1 MIRKIVLSLI
11 TMLSFCSLALAQN
24 KQINGTVTDEQG
36 EPLLGVTVVV
46 EGTSSGTT
54 TNLDG
59 QFSLVAPANATLSIS
74 FLGYETQKVNV
85 AGKTNIDVTLREEST
100 AIEEVVV
107 MGYGSGK
114 KIGSVIGS
122 VDRVKSEK
130 LENRPSNNVVDAL
143 QGQVAGMSVMTGN
156 GELNTTSSVRIH
168 GLGSM
173 NASASPL
180 VLLDGAPILFSTL
193 MAMNQNDIASISVL
207 KDASATSIYGA
218 RAANGV
224 IFVTTKNGRRG
235 SESVD
240 VTLRAQYAMS
250 SPVTPRMTA
259 MDTEQ
264 FLGYA
269 ARASIGRDI
278 VNKGLKLDIENE
290 STIKIYRSRWM
301 REHNLKE
308 NELVNTNWW
317 KEILNHNA
325 PMYQI
330 DLSVSGGSDKTSYYF
345 SGNYADQD
353 GILPGSE
360 LTRYTF
366 RANVDTKAT
375 NWLRMG
381 MSLGLGYQENS
392 VADTNDTTGQLYISS
407 PVMATMITPS
417 YQPLYD
423 KDGNMITLFESTRAI
438 NPRLVHE
445 YMPRGSNRL
454 QMNGAAFIE
463 LTPVR
468 GLTVRSSL
476 SADAYDSRSFD
487 DASPLTPEVSGGVF
501 GSGSVIEAFSRYYAW
516 TWTNTAEYK
525 HTWKDVHN
533 FTALLG
539 EETLYDSSQSFG
551 VTSIG
556 ITSSKYLYLPLGT
569 DTSGVPS
576 YSLGKSAFN
585 SVFGRIEYDY
595 DNRYF
600 ANVVLRNDASSRFGE
615 NNRNALFWSVGA
627 MWSIKQEAF
636 LRDNQTISD
645 LNFKVSYGTQG
656 NAGIG
661 NYAHQRYLSYGSA
674 YGGATS
680 WMLAS
685 IGNPDLTWESQS
697 TLNIAASIQLWRKLT
712 LDVEYYRRDTDDMLM
727 AIPLAPSSG
736 FSSKPGNV
744 GSMRNS
750 GIDLSLN
757 YDIYASR
764 DWYVNFH
771 ATFNYNKNQLT
782 RLWDPSLTDVS
793 MGNGLTTYAKGQP
806 FPTWQIQ
813 EWRGV
818 DAQTGLDTWTK
829 IGGGVTSN
837 WNEAELV
844 TLNSSQF
851 APYTGGFGV
860 TASWKG
866 LMLTADFA
874 WVHGNYLYNNMLYF
888 LANPEI
894 VTGSGFN
901 QCELA
906 WDYWREG
913 NTENARY
920 PRLDSPNQIQFD
932 SRMLELASFL
942 RLKNL
947 QLSYALPSHIM
958 AKTKFIKGLKVWVGA
973 RNLWTVT
980 GYSGLDPEAAESGV
994 DVDIYPNTRQINFGL
1009 EFKF

>member
-24 KQINGTVTDEQG
+24 KQITGTVTDEQG

-59 QFSLVAPANATLSIS
+59 QFSLMAPANATLSIS

-85 AGKTNIDVTLREEST
+85 AGKTNIDVTLREETT

-143 QGQVAGMSVMTGN
+143 QGQVAGMSVMTSN
-156 GELNTTSSVRIH
+156 GELNTTSNVRIH

-173 NASASPL
+173 NASSSPL
-180 VLLDGAPILFSTL
+180 VLLDGSPILFSTL

-224 IFVTTKNGRRG
+224 IYVTTKNGRRG

-240 VTLRAQYAMS
+240 VTLRAQYSMS
-250 SPVTPRMTA
+250 SPAQSNLKVMGTNEYL
-259 MDTEQ
+259 D
-264 FLGYA
+264 YI
-269 ARASIGRDI
+269 ARAYVGMLNANGASQ
-278 VNKGLKLDIENE
+278 LDYNNE
-290 STIKIYRSRWM
+290 ATVKIYRNRWM
-301 REHNLKE
+301 RDHNLQEGKM
-308 NELVNTNWW
+308 VDIDWW
-317 KEILNHNA
+317 KELLNHNA

-345 SGNYADQD
+345 SGNYSDQD

-366 RANVDTKAT
+366 RANVDTKA
-375 NWLRMG
+375 NDWLRMG
-381 MSLGLGYQENS
+381 MSLGLGYQESS
-392 VADTNDTTGQLYISS
+392 VADTNASTGNLYVSN
-407 PVMATMITPS
+407 PVMASMITPS

-423 KDGNMITLFESTRAI
+423 EDGKMLSFFDTTRSI
-438 NPRLVHE
+438 NPKMVPDF
-445 YMPRGSNRL
+445 MPRSSNRL

-468 GLTVRSSL
+468 GLTLRSQL
-476 SADAYDSRSFD
+476 SADAYDSRSHSA
-487 DASPLTPEVSGGVF
+487 ASPNTPEMSGGVF
-501 GSGSVIEAFSRYYAW
+501 GTGSVSEAFGRFYSW

-525 HTWKDVHN
+525 HTWKNVHN

-539 EETLYDSSQSFG
+539 EETLYDSTQSFG
-551 VTSIG
+551 TNSIG
-556 ITSSKYLYLPLGT
+556 ITSTKFLYLPLGT
-569 DTSGVPS
+569 DSSGIPS
-576 YSLGKSAFN
+576 YSLSKSAFN
-585 SVFGRIEYDY
+585 SVFGRLEYDY

-600 ANVVLRNDASSRFGE
+600 VNVVLRNDASSRFGE
-615 NNRNALFWSVGA
+615 NNRNALFWSAGA
-627 MWSIKQEAF
+627 MWNIKNEAF

-645 LNFKVSYGTQG
+645 LSLKVSYGTQG

-661 NYAHQRYLSYGSA
+661 NYAHQRYLSYGTA
-674 YGGATS
+674 YGSQTT

-744 GSMRNS
+744 GAMRNS

-757 YDIYASR
+757 YDIYTSR

-771 ATFNYNKNQLT
+771 ANFNYNKNQLT
-782 RLWDPSLTDVS
+782 RLWDPSLTDVA
-793 MGNGLTTYAKGQP
+793 MGNGLQTYAKGQP

-829 IGGGVTSN
+829 VGGGVTSN
-837 WNEAELV
+837 WNEAALV
-844 TLNSSQF
+844 TLDTSNI

-874 WVHGNYLYNNMLYF
+874 WVHGNYLYNNTLYF
-888 LANPEI
+888 LANRDMA
-894 VTGSGFN
+894 VANGFN
-901 QCELA
+901 QCTLA
-906 WDYWREG
+906 WDYWQGEG
-913 NTENARY
+913 DSDARY
-920 PRLDSPNQIQFD
+920 PRLNYTGEIHHD
-932 SRMLELASFL
+932 SRNLELASFL

-980 GYSGLDPEAAESGV
+980 GYNGLDPEAAEVGV
-994 DVDIYPNTRQINFGL
+994 DVDVYPNTRQVNFGL

>member
-24 KQINGTVTDEQG
+24 KQITGTVTDEQG

-54 TNLDG
+54 TDLDG

-85 AGKTNIDVTLREEST
+85 AGKTNINVTLREEST

-235 SESVD
+235 SEAVD
-240 VTLRAQYAMS
+240 VTLRAQYSLS
-250 SPVTPRMTA
+250 SPVSPRLEVMG
-259 MDTEQ
+259 TEEY
-264 FLGYA
+264 LDYI
-269 ARASIGRDI
+269 ARAYIGRWNVAQGTELNYND
-278 VNKGLKLDIENE
+278 ET
-290 STIKIYRSRWM
+290 TIKIYRNRWM
-301 REHNLKE
+301 REHDLKE
-308 NELVNTNWW
+308 GKMADTNWW
-317 KEILNHNA
+317 KELLNHNA

-345 SGNYADQD
+345 SGNYSDQD
-353 GILPGSE
+353 GILPGSQ
-360 LTRYTF
+360 LTRYTL
-366 RANVDTKAT
+366 RANIDTKAN

-381 MSLGLGYQENS
+381 MSLGLGYQQNS
-392 VADTNDTTGQLYISS
+392 VADTQSSTGSLYVSN
-407 PVMATMITPS
+407 PVMASLITPS

-423 KDGNMITLFESTRAI
+423 EDGNMLNFFNTTRSI
-438 NPRLVHE
+438 NPLMVPD
-445 YMPRGSNRL
+445 YMPRRANRL

-468 GLTVRSSL
+468 GLTLRSQL
-476 SADAYDSRSFD
+476 SADAYDSRAYSA
-487 DASPLTPEVSGGVF
+487 ASPLTPEMSGAVF
-501 GSGSVIEAFSRYYAW
+501 GTGNATESFGRFYAW

-539 EETLYDSSQSFG
+539 EETLYDSTQSFG

-556 ITSSKYLYLPLGT
+556 ITSTKWLNLPMGT
-569 DTSGVPS
+569 DTNGLPA
-576 YSLGKSAFN
+576 YSSSKSAFN
-585 SVFGRIEYDY
+585 SVFGRLEYDY

-600 ANVVLRNDASSRFGE
+600 VNVVLRNDASSRFGE
-615 NNRNALFWSVGA
+615 KNRNALFWSAGA
-627 MWSIKQEAF
+627 MWRIKSEAF

-645 LNFKVSYGTQG
+645 LSLKVSYGTQG

-661 NYAHQRYLSYGSA
+661 NYAHQRYLSYGTA
-674 YGGATS
+674 YGGQTS

-685 IGNPDLTWESQS
+685 IGNPNLTWESQS
-697 TLNIAASIQLWRKLT
+697 TLNIAASIQLWRKLS

-744 GSMRNS
+744 GAMRNS
-750 GIDLSLN
+750 GIDLTLN

-771 ATFNYNKNQLT
+771 ANFNYNKNQLL
-782 RLWDPSLTDVS
+782 RLWDPSLTDVA
-793 MGNGLTTYAKGQP
+793 MGNGLQTYAKGQP

-818 DAQTGLDTWTK
+818 DAQTGLDTWTTAD
-829 IGGGVTSN
+829 GGVTSN
-837 WNEAELV
+837 WNEAALV
-844 TLNSSQF
+844 TLNSSNI

-860 TASWKG
+860 TAAWKG
-866 LMLTADFA
+866 LTLTADFS
-874 WVHGNYLYNNMLYF
+874 WVHGNYLYNNTLYF
-888 LANPEI
+888 LANYDMA
-894 VTGSGFN
+894 VSNGFN
-901 QCELA
+901 QCTLA
-906 WDYWREG
+906 WDYWQG
-913 NTENARY
+913 KGDSDARY
-920 PRLDSPNQIQFD
+920 PTLNSETPIQHD
-932 SRMLELASFL
+932 SRNLELASFL

-980 GYSGLDPEAAESGV
+980 GYNGLDPEAAEVGV
-994 DVDIYPNTRQINFGL
+994 DVDVYPNTRQVNFGL